1 MPIDNQALSVLFVDD
16 EPELLS
22 ALSEYFSPIMTVLAA
37 SSGNEALDI
46 LQSCK
51 PDVIV
56 SDQRM
61 KGMSGIEF
69 LERSIAFS
77 PDSGRVLLT
86 GYGTVS
92 NIVQS
97 ISRAKISNYIT
108 KPVDFQQLRM
118 TVERLGEAAHLRR
131 QNTDLARQL
140 REANSQIESVSPL
153 LDSGL
158 NIAYNH
164 LRQAQRVREQMVRMA
179 VHDLKAPLGNIDL
192 ILTELIRQNIDP
204 SDYQE
209 LIGIALQSTSIMRNL
224 VEDML
229 TVATLTQPE
238 FNSTKDYLSLS
249 PYLRNL
255 ASTLRPTAEKKRI
268 VLNINVADDLPSIYA
283 DPQLIRQIIYNLLSN
298 AIKYTPLEGEVFFSA
313 YSDDEYISIE
323 VRDTGLGMTQND
335 IQNAFQEFQRL
346 SARPTGDESSTGLGL
361 FIVKKATEL
370 NGGTIDIFSEG
381 QGKGSTFTVKLPK
394 FAKPQ

>member
-1 MPIDNQALSVLFVDD
+1 MSSNNQVISVLFVDD

-22 ALSEYFSPIMTVLAA
+22 ALSDYFAPFMTVRVA
-37 SSGNEALDI
+37 SSGDEALEI
-46 LQSCK
+46 LQSYK
-51 PDVIV
+51 PDVVV

-61 KGMSGIEF
+61 GGMSGVEF
-69 LERSIAFS
+69 LERSITLS
-77 PDSGRVLLT
+77 SDSGRILLT
-86 GYGTVS
+86 GYGSVS
-92 NIVQS
+92 SIVLS
-97 ISRAKISNYIT
+97 INRAKISNYIT

-118 TVERLGEAAHLRR
+118 TVERLGEATHLRR
-131 QNTDLARQL
+131 QNADLARQL
-140 REANSQIESVSPL
+140 SEVNAQIESAVPQDNSE
-153 LDSGL
+153 L
-158 NIAYNH
+158 NVAYNR

-192 ILTELIRQNIDP
+192 ILTELIQQNIDP

-209 LIGIALQSTSIMRNL
+209 LIEIALQSTSIMRSL

-238 FNSTKDYLSLS
+238 FNPPRDYLLLS

-255 ASTLRPTAEKKRI
+255 AATLRPTADKKRI
-268 VLNINVADDLPSIYA
+268 ALNIDVPDGLPSIYA
-283 DPQLIRQIIYNLLSN
+283 DPQLIRQIVYNLLSN
-298 AIKYTPLEGEVFFSA
+298 AIKYTPSGGEVFFSA
-313 YSDDEYISIE
+313 FTDDKHIVVE

-346 SARPTGDESSTGLGL
+346 SARPTGDESSAGLGL

-370 NGGTIDIFSEG
+370 NGGTIGVISDG
-381 QGKGSTFTVKLPK
+381 QGKGTTFTVKLPK
-394 FAKPQ
+394 PEQS